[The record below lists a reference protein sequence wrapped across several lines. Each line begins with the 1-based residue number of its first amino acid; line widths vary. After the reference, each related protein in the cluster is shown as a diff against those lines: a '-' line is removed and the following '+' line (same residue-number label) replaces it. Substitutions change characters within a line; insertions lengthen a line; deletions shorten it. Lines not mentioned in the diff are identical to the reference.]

1 MGLFR
6 SRFLTGTV
14 GVVTVLP
21 LVFSA
26 IMLVSVPIVAGEGN
40 TYTMLK
46 DVNRD
51 GRIDIVTPSG
61 DVFYNV
67 GYNRYRSNEII
78 FTGTGYQLKEYAF
91 DNGTLAPLT
100 SSSSELTP
108 SPLYFLDQDADGVP
122 ETVILTNYGDFSMT
136 LYRNDGTGTF
146 RPVRSVD
153 VLADPTPEY
162 VAVIDIREL
171 KKKDGNVQLL

>member
-1 MGLFR
+1 MGLLC
-6 SRFLTGTV
+6 SKFLTGVV

-26 IMLVSVPIVAGEGN
+26 VMLVSVPIVAGEGK

-46 DVNRD
+46 DVNHD
-51 GRIDIVTPSG
+51 GRMDIVTPSG
-61 DVFYNV
+61 DIFYNV
-67 GYNRYRSNEII
+67 GDNRYRSNEII

-91 DNGTLAPLT
+91 DNGTLVPYTDPT
-100 SSSSELTP
+100 SDLTP

-122 ETVILTNYGDFSMT
+122 ETIIVTNYGDFSMT

-146 RPVRSVD
+146 KPVKSVD
-153 VLADPTPEY
+153 ILADPTPEY
-162 VAVIDIREL
+162 IAVIDIWEL
-171 KKKDGNVQLL
+171 KKKNGNIQLL